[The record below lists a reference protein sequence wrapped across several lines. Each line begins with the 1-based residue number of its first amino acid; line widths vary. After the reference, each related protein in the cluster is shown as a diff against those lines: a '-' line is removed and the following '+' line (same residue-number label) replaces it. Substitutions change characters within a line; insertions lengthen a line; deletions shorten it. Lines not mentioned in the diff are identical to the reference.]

1 MTGVKPPRIP
11 GAGKGSTGSYGPSGG
26 RKGFGST
33 GAVGRTSD
41 SGGGPSGGGGAF
53 GYAKARAARKSLA
66 EAVALS
72 VALQSVEALKR
83 EKLVR
88 R

>member
-33 GAVGRTSD
+33 TAVGRTSD

-53 GYAKARAARKSLA
+53 GYAKARAARKSPSGGS
-66 EAVALS
+66 S
-72 VALQSVEALKR
+72 VKR
-83 EKLVR
+83 SATKR
-88 R
+88 RGVKTRKVG